1 MANVD
6 VDWAGAADA
15 QEKVFFSIQ
24 SLGKVEN
31 LSLEIRIDHGPCFF
45 TRKAHFAFCLE
56 DANDC
61 DVDVNVT
68 WLMILL
74 TWMFE

>member
-31 LSLEIRIDHGPCFF
+31 SSLEIRIGHGPCLLSKIF
-45 TRKAHFAFCLE
+45 AHFVFCLK
-56 DANDC
+56 DANDR
-61 DVDVNVT
+61 DVDLNVN
-68 WLMILL
+68 LPMILL
-74 TWMFE
+74 T